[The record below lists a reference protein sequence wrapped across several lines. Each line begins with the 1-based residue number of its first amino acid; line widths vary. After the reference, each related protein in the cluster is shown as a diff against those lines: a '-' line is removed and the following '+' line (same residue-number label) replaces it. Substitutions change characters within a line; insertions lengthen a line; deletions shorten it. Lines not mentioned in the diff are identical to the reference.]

1 MRRIV
6 LALAAV
12 FSFLLAP
19 WVMEARDVPAPL
31 SLEECLAVAEANHPA
46 LEEARATID
55 GEKARLGQI
64 RTSNAV
70 KGDASLSV
78 SASSGGNESY
88 STSFTV
94 SKLVYDSGR
103 NTLQRKRQTLS
114 LDSASESARGVVLSV
129 RTAVKTAYYDLLLAE
144 RRLDQAEEA
153 VGSYERH
160 LNQAKAF
167 YEVGTKPKF
176 DVTKAEVDLGNAKMT
191 LVSAEAAV
199 RSGWAALAN
208 AMGVLQAETT
218 LSSPFRP
225 VQLLPSEEAAL
236 AGALENRPEVRGARL
251 KSEMDRIGI
260 AIAAKGNAAT
270 ASVSG
275 SAVLSGS
282 DFPLD
287 DDYRAGVS
295 LSIPVFDGGTTRYQV
310 DEARATSRGTEA
322 AEKRITQSAVY
333 DVRTRLLAVREAESR
348 IPVAEL
354 LVRQATENLELAEGR
369 YNAGVGNALE
379 VTDAILAS
387 NEAKLSHVQALH
399 DYSTALSALEQ
410 ALGAE
415 LE

>member
-1 MRRIV
+1 MRRAV
-6 LALAAV
+6 LALAAA
-12 FSFLLAP
+12 FSLLLASP
-19 WVMEARDVPAPL
+19 AAEAQEIFAPL
-31 SLEECLAVAEANHPA
+31 SLEECLAVAEANHPS

-55 GEKARLGQI
+55 GEEARLGQV

-70 KGDASLSV
+70 KGDASLSA
-78 SASSGGNESY
+78 STSSGGNESY
-88 STSFTV
+88 STAFTV

-103 NTLQRKRQTLS
+103 NTLQRKRQALS
-114 LDSASESARGVVLSV
+114 LDSASESARGTVLSV
-129 RTAVKTAYYDLLLAE
+129 RTAVKTAYYGLLLAE
-144 RRLDQAEEA
+144 RKRDQAREA

-160 LNQAKAF
+160 LNQARAF

-176 DVTKAEVDLGNAKMT
+176 DVTKAEVDLSNAKMT

-199 RSGWAALAN
+199 HSGWATLAN
-208 AMGVLQAETT
+208 AMGVAQSPAT
-218 LSSPFRP
+218 LSSSFRP
-225 VQLLPSEEAAL
+225 VQPLPSEEAAL
-236 AGALENRPEVRGARL
+236 AGALENRPDLRSARM

-260 AIAAKGNAAT
+260 GIAAKGNAAT

-310 DEARATSRGTEA
+310 DEARAASRGTEA
-322 AEKRITQSAVY
+322 AERRITQSAVH
-333 DVRTRLLAVREAESR
+333 DVRTKLLAVGEAESR

-379 VTDAILAS
+379 VTDALLAY
-387 NEAKLSHVQALH
+387 NEAKVSHVQALH

-410 ALGAE
+410 ALGGE

>member
-1 MRRIV
+1 MRRTV
-6 LALAAV
+6 LLLVAL
-12 FSFLLAP
+12 FSLLPAP
-19 WVMEARDVPAPL
+19 RAMEARDVTPPL
-31 SLEECLAVAEANHPA
+31 SLEECLALAEANHPA
-46 LEEARATID
+46 LEEARAMID
-55 GEKARLGQI
+55 GEKARLGQV

-78 SASSGGNESY
+78 STSGNESY
-88 STSFTV
+88 STAFKV

-114 LDSASESARGVVLSV
+114 LDSASESAREAVLSV

-144 RRLDQAEEA
+144 RKRDQAKEA
-153 VGSYERH
+153 VESYERH

-176 DVTKAEVDLGNAKMT
+176 DVTKAEVDLSNAKMA

-199 RSGWAALAN
+199 RLGWAALAN
-208 AMGVLQAETT
+208 AMGTPQAETT

-225 VQLLPSEEAAL
+225 VQSLPSEEAAL
-236 AGALENRPEVRGARL
+236 AGALGNRPEVRSARL

-275 SAVLSGS
+275 SAAFSGS

-310 DEARATSRGTEA
+310 DEARATSRETEA
-322 AEKRITQSAVY
+322 AEKRIVQSAVY
-333 DVRTRLLAVREAESR
+333 EVRKRLLAVCEAESR

-369 YNAGVGNALE
+369 YNAGIGNTLE

-387 NEAKLSHVQALH
+387 NEAKLSHVHALH

-410 ALGAE
+410 ALGGE

>member
-1 MRRIV
+1 
-6 LALAAV
+6 
-12 FSFLLAP
+12 
-19 WVMEARDVPAPL
+19 MEARDVPASL
-31 SLEECLAVAEANHPA
+31 SLEECLALAEANHPA

-55 GEKARLGQI
+55 GEKARLGQL

-70 KGDASLSV
+70 KGDVSLSV
-78 SASSGGNESY
+78 STSGNESY
-88 STSFTV
+88 STAFKV

-114 LDSASESARGVVLSV
+114 LDSASESAREAVLSV

-144 RRLDQAEEA
+144 RKRDQAKEA
-153 VGSYERH
+153 VGSYECH

-176 DVTKAEVDLGNAKMT
+176 DVTKAEVDLSNAKMT

-199 RSGWAALAN
+199 RLGWAALAN
-208 AMGVLQAETT
+208 AMGTPQAETT

-225 VQLLPSEEAAL
+225 VQSLPSEEAAL
-236 AGALENRPEVRGARL
+236 AGALGNHPEVRSAKL

-260 AIAAKGNAAT
+260 TIAAKGNAAT

-275 SAVLSGS
+275 SAALSGS
-282 DFPLD
+282 DFPLG

-322 AEKRITQSAVY
+322 AEKRIVQSAVY
-333 DVRTRLLAVREAESR
+333 EVRKKLLAVREAESQ

-410 ALGAE
+410 ALGGE

>member
-1 MRRIV
+1 MKRTV
-6 LALAAV
+6 LLLVAL
-12 FSFLLAP
+12 FSLLPAP
-19 WVMEARDVPAPL
+19 RATEARDVTPPL
-31 SLEECLAVAEANHPA
+31 SLEECLALAEANHPA
-46 LEEARATID
+46 LEEARAMID
-55 GEKARLGQI
+55 GEKARLGQV

-114 LDSASESARGVVLSV
+114 LDSASESAREAVLSV

-144 RRLDQAEEA
+144 RKRDQAKEA
-153 VGSYERH
+153 VESYERH

-176 DVTKAEVDLGNAKMT
+176 DVTKAEVDLSNAKMA

-199 RSGWAALAN
+199 RLGWAALAN
-208 AMGVLQAETT
+208 AMGTPQAETT

-225 VQLLPSEEAAL
+225 VQSLPSEEAAL
-236 AGALENRPEVRGARL
+236 AGALGNRPEVRSARL

-275 SAVLSGS
+275 SAAFSGS

-310 DEARATSRGTEA
+310 DEARATSRETEA
-322 AEKRITQSAVY
+322 AEKRIVQSAVY
-333 DVRTRLLAVREAESR
+333 EVRKRLLAVCEAESR

-369 YNAGVGNALE
+369 YNAGVGNTLE

-410 ALGAE
+410 ALGGE

>member
-1 MRRIV
+1 M
-6 LALAAV
+6 
-12 FSFLLAP
+12 
-19 WVMEARDVPAPL
+19 
-31 SLEECLAVAEANHPA
+31 
-46 LEEARATID
+46 ID
-55 GEKARLGQI
+55 GEKARLGQV

-114 LDSASESARGVVLSV
+114 LDSASESAREAVLSV

-144 RRLDQAEEA
+144 RKRDQAKEA
-153 VGSYERH
+153 VESYERH

-176 DVTKAEVDLGNAKMT
+176 DVTKAEVDLSNAKMA

-199 RSGWAALAN
+199 RLGWAALAN
-208 AMGVLQAETT
+208 AMGTPQAETT

-225 VQLLPSEEAAL
+225 VQSLPSEEAAL
-236 AGALENRPEVRGARL
+236 AGALGNRPEVRSARL

-275 SAVLSGS
+275 SAAFSGS

-310 DEARATSRGTEA
+310 DEARATSRETEA
-322 AEKRITQSAVY
+322 AEKRIVQSAVY
-333 DVRTRLLAVREAESR
+333 EVRKRLLAVCEAESR

-369 YNAGVGNALE
+369 YNAGVGNTLE

-410 ALGAE
+410 ALGGE

>member
-1 MRRIV
+1 
-6 LALAAV
+6 
-12 FSFLLAP
+12 
-19 WVMEARDVPAPL
+19 MEARDVTPPL
-31 SLEECLAVAEANHPA
+31 SLEECLALAEANHPA
-46 LEEARATID
+46 LEEARAMID
-55 GEKARLGQI
+55 GEKARLGQV

-78 SASSGGNESY
+78 STSGNESY
-88 STSFTV
+88 STAFKV

-114 LDSASESARGVVLSV
+114 LDSASESAREAVLSV

-144 RRLDQAEEA
+144 RKRDQAKEA
-153 VGSYERH
+153 VESYERH

-176 DVTKAEVDLGNAKMT
+176 DVTKAEVDLSNAKMA

-199 RSGWAALAN
+199 RLGWAALAN
-208 AMGVLQAETT
+208 AMGTPQAETT

-225 VQLLPSEEAAL
+225 VQSLPSEEAAL
-236 AGALENRPEVRGARL
+236 AGALGNRPEVRSARL

-275 SAVLSGS
+275 SAAFSGS

-310 DEARATSRGTEA
+310 DEARATSRETEA
-322 AEKRITQSAVY
+322 AEKRIVQSAVY
-333 DVRTRLLAVREAESR
+333 EVRKRLLAVCEAESR

-369 YNAGVGNALE
+369 YNAGIGNTLE

-387 NEAKLSHVQALH
+387 NEAKLSHVHALH

-410 ALGAE
+410 ALGGE